1 MNIYFDLDDLLVRGV
16 YNRFAAEIWLWMI
29 FIEWIYRYL
38 FS

>member
-1 MNIYFDLDDLLVRGV
+1 MNIHIDLDNLLVRGF
-16 YNRFAAEIWLWMI
+16 YNRFAGEIWMWMI